1 MKKLMYS
8 SAGLLVI
15 ALAFLAF
22 NMLARVGLSDWRLD
36 LTEQKLHTISAGTEK
51 VLAEIEQPVELYF
64 FYSDQASKDLP
75 TLRTYAKR
83 VEEMLKAYERAAEG
97 KLKLHIVDPQPFSA
111 EEDQAAEFG
120 LQAIPLNAG
129 GDKLYFGLAG
139 RVGDGVP
146 QAIPVFAL
154 DQEEFLEYDLSRLV
168 QSLAKPERPVI
179 GVLSGLPLN
188 GGFDMQT
195 RQPSQ
200 PWMVMEEIRQQFQIE
215 SLKAG
220 IDQIPEKVSV
230 LLLVHPKDLPEQ
242 SLYAID
248 QFVLRGGKLLAFV
261 DPYSE
266 IDSGMP
272 MPGEEAA
279 SKTSDLPALFKA
291 WGVQLLPDQV
301 VTDGAY
307 AMALS
312 MGEGLRAVR
321 HAAFLSLP
329 RAALDQSDVSTA
341 GLETLTLASAG
352 ILEPLAG
359 AKSRFTPLLQS
370 SVYAMPVD
378 SKRLALLQNPE
389 ELIRELQP
397 TGQRYAMAAR
407 ISGPAETAFANGI
420 EGRKDGLKSAD
431 NINVIVVADTDLLSD
446 RMWVQVQVQVQ
457 DFFGQR
463 MPQPWADNASF
474 TINAL
479 DNLSGSDALISV
491 RSRGRFSRPFEVVD
505 ALQRTA
511 EVKFREQEA
520 ELQQRLAATEQQ
532 LASLQQSD
540 DPAQSPQLTPEQ
552 QATLQQFM
560 AEKVRIRKE
569 LREVRFQLNAD
580 IDALGRSLKLVN
592 IALVPLLLTVG
603 VLLLWFWRRRKR

>member
-36 LTEQKLHTISAGTEK
+36 LTEHKLYTLSAGSEK

-75 TLRTYAKR
+75 PLRNYAKR
-83 VEEMLKAYERAAEG
+83 VEEMLKAYERVAAG
-97 KLKLHIVDPQPFSA
+97 KLKLHIIDPQPFSA
-111 EEDQAAEFG
+111 EEDQAAELG
-120 LQAIPLNAG
+120 LQAIPLNGA

-139 RVGDGVP
+139 RVAGGAP

-154 DQEEFLEYDLSRLV
+154 DQEEFLEYDLSRLL
-168 QSLAKPERPVI
+168 QSLAKPARPVI

-195 RQPSQ
+195 RQPSP

-266 IDSGMP
+266 VDSGLP
-272 MPGEEAA
+272 LPGEEAA

-301 VTDGAY
+301 VSDGAY

-312 MGEGLRAVR
+312 MGEGQRAVR

-329 RAALDQSDVSTA
+329 RAALEQSDVSTA

-431 NINVIVVADTDLLSD
+431 NINVILVADTDLLSD
-446 RMWVQVQVQVQ
+446 RMWVQVQ

-505 ALQRTA
+505 ALQRSA
-511 EVKFREQEA
+511 ETKFREQEA
-520 ELQQRLAATEQQ
+520 ELQQRLSATEQQ

-560 AEKVRIRKE
+560 AEKLRIRKE
-569 LREVRFQLNAD
+569 LRDVRFQLNAD
-580 IDALGRSLKLVN
+580 IDALGRSLKLLN
-592 IALVPLLLTVG
+592 IALVPLLLTLG

>member
-36 LTEQKLHTISAGTEK
+36 LTEQKLYTISAGTEK

-75 TLRTYAKR
+75 TLRNYAKR

-120 LQAIPLNAG
+120 LQAVPLNAG

-301 VTDGAY
+301 VSDGAY

-312 MGEGLRAVR
+312 MGEGQRAVR

-446 RMWVQVQVQVQ
+446 RMWVQVQ

-569 LREVRFQLNAD
+569 LRDVSFQLNAD

>member
-36 LTEQKLHTISAGTEK
+36 LTEQKLYTISAGTEK

-64 FYSDQASKDLP
+64 FYSDQASKDPP

-83 VEEMLKAYERAAEG
+83 VEEMLKAYERAAAG

-312 MGEGLRAVR
+312 MGEGQRAVR

-446 RMWVQVQVQVQ
+446 RMWVQVQ

-569 LREVRFQLNAD
+569 LREVSFQLNAD

>member
-36 LTEQKLHTISAGTEK
+36 LTEQKLYTISAGTEK

-75 TLRTYAKR
+75 SLRNYAKR
-83 VEEMLKAYERAAEG
+83 VEEMLKAYERAADG

-111 EEDQAAEFG
+111 EEDQATEFG
-120 LQAIPLNAG
+120 LQAIPLNSS

-146 QAIPVFAL
+146 QAIPVFSL

-168 QSLAKPERPVI
+168 QSLAKPERPVV

-242 SLYAID
+242 TLYAID

-272 MPGEEAA
+272 MPGDEAA

-312 MGEGLRAVR
+312 MGEGQRAVR

-352 ILEPLAG
+352 ILQPLAS
-359 AKSRFTPLLQS
+359 AKSHFTPLLQS
-370 SVYAMPVD
+370 SAYAMPVD
-378 SKRLALLQNPE
+378 TKRLALLQNPE

-420 EGRKDGLKSAD
+420 EGRKDGLKHAD

-446 RMWVQVQVQVQ
+446 RMWVHVQ
-457 DFFGQR
+457 DYFGQR

-474 TINAL
+474 AINAL

-532 LASLQQSD
+532 LASLQQSE

-569 LREVRFQLNAD
+569 LRDVRFQLNAD

-592 IALVPLLLTVG
+592 IALMPLLLTVG

>member
-22 NMLARVGLSDWRLD
+22 NMLSRVGLSDWRLD
-36 LTEQKLHTISAGTEK
+36 LTEQKLYTISAGTEK

-75 TLRTYAKR
+75 SLRNYAKR
-83 VEEMLKAYERAAEG
+83 VEEMLKAYERAADG

-111 EEDQAAEFG
+111 EEDQATEFG
-120 LQAIPLNAG
+120 LQAIPLNSS

-146 QAIPVFAL
+146 QAIPVFSL

-168 QSLAKPERPVI
+168 QSLAKPERPVV

-242 SLYAID
+242 TLYAID

-272 MPGEEAA
+272 MPGDEAA

-312 MGEGLRAVR
+312 MGEGQRAVR

-352 ILEPLAG
+352 ILQPLAS
-359 AKSRFTPLLQS
+359 AKSHFTPLLQS

-420 EGRKDGLKSAD
+420 EGRKDGLKHAD

-446 RMWVQVQVQVQ
+446 RMWVHVQ
-457 DFFGQR
+457 DYFGQR

-474 TINAL
+474 AINAL

-532 LASLQQSD
+532 LASLQQSE

-569 LREVRFQLNAD
+569 LRDVRFQLNAD

-592 IALVPLLLTVG
+592 IALMPLLLTVG

>member
-36 LTEQKLHTISAGTEK
+36 LTEQKLYTISAGTEK

-75 TLRTYAKR
+75 TLRNYAKR
-83 VEEMLKAYERAAEG
+83 VEEMLKAYEHAAEG

-312 MGEGLRAVR
+312 MGEGQRAVR

-446 RMWVQVQVQVQ
+446 RMWVQVQ

-592 IALVPLLLTVG
+592 IALVPVLLTMG

>member
-36 LTEQKLHTISAGTEK
+36 LTEQKLYTISAGTEK

-97 KLKLHIVDPQPFSA
+97 KLKLHIIDPQPFSA

-266 IDSGMP
+266 VDSGMP

-312 MGEGLRAVR
+312 MGEGQRAVR

-431 NINVIVVADTDLLSD
+431 NINVILVADTDLLSD
-446 RMWVQVQVQVQ
+446 RMWVQVQ

-505 ALQRTA
+505 ELQRTA

-569 LREVRFQLNAD
+569 LRDVRFQLNAD

>member
-22 NMLARVGLSDWRLD
+22 NMLSRVGLSDWRLD
-36 LTEQKLHTISAGTEK
+36 LTEQKLYTISAGTEK

-75 TLRTYAKR
+75 SLRNYAKR
-83 VEEMLKAYERAAEG
+83 VEEMLKAYERAADG

-111 EEDQAAEFG
+111 EEDQATEFG
-120 LQAIPLNAG
+120 LQAIPLNSS

-146 QAIPVFAL
+146 QAIPVFSL

-168 QSLAKPERPVI
+168 QSLAKPERPVV

-242 SLYAID
+242 TLYAID

-272 MPGEEAA
+272 MPGDEAA

-312 MGEGLRAVR
+312 MGEGQRAVR

-352 ILEPLAG
+352 ILQPLAS
-359 AKSRFTPLLQS
+359 AKSHFTPLLQS

-420 EGRKDGLKSAD
+420 EGRKDGLKHAD

-446 RMWVQVQVQVQ
+446 RMWVHVQ
-457 DFFGQR
+457 DYFGQR

-474 TINAL
+474 AINAL

-532 LASLQQSD
+532 LASLQQSE

-569 LREVRFQLNAD
+569 LRDVRFQLNAD
-580 IDALGRSLKLVN
+580 IDALGRSLKLAN
-592 IALVPLLLTVG
+592 IALMPLLLTVG

>member
-36 LTEQKLHTISAGTEK
+36 LTEQKLYTISAGTEK

-75 TLRTYAKR
+75 SLRNYAKR
-83 VEEMLKAYERAAEG
+83 VEEMLKAYERAADG

-111 EEDQAAEFG
+111 EEDQATEFG
-120 LQAIPLNAG
+120 LQAIPLNSS

-146 QAIPVFAL
+146 QAIPVFSL

-168 QSLAKPERPVI
+168 QSLAKPERPVV

-242 SLYAID
+242 TLYAID

-272 MPGEEAA
+272 MPGDEAA

-312 MGEGLRAVR
+312 MGEGQRAVR

-352 ILEPLAG
+352 ILQPLAS
-359 AKSRFTPLLQS
+359 AKSHFTPLLQS

-378 SKRLALLQNPE
+378 TKRLALLQNPE

-420 EGRKDGLKSAD
+420 EGRKDGLKYAD

-446 RMWVQVQVQVQ
+446 RMWVHVQ
-457 DFFGQR
+457 DYFGQR

-474 TINAL
+474 AINAL

-532 LASLQQSD
+532 LASLQQSE

-569 LREVRFQLNAD
+569 LRDVRFQLNAD

-592 IALVPLLLTVG
+592 IALMPLLLTVG

>member
-36 LTEQKLHTISAGTEK
+36 LTEQKLYTISAGTEK

-75 TLRTYAKR
+75 TLRNYAKR

-120 LQAIPLNAG
+120 LQAVPLNAG

-312 MGEGLRAVR
+312 MGEGQRAVR

-446 RMWVQVQVQVQ
+446 RMWVQVQ

>member
-36 LTEQKLHTISAGTEK
+36 LTEQKLYTISAGTEK

-75 TLRTYAKR
+75 TLRNYAKR
-83 VEEMLKAYERAAEG
+83 VEEMLKAYERAAAG

-266 IDSGMP
+266 IDSGMS

-312 MGEGLRAVR
+312 MGEGQRAVR

-446 RMWVQVQVQVQ
+446 RMWVQVQ

>member
-36 LTEQKLHTISAGTEK
+36 LTEQKLYTISAGTEK

-75 TLRTYAKR
+75 TLRNYAKR

-312 MGEGLRAVR
+312 MGEGQRAVR

-446 RMWVQVQVQVQ
+446 RMWVQVQ

-569 LREVRFQLNAD
+569 LRDVRFQLNAD

-592 IALVPLLLTVG
+592 IALVPLLLTLG
-603 VLLLWFWRRRKR
+603 VLSLWFWRRRKR

>member
-36 LTEQKLHTISAGTEK
+36 LTEQKLYTISAGTEK

-75 TLRTYAKR
+75 TLRNYAKR

-266 IDSGMP
+266 IDSGMS

-312 MGEGLRAVR
+312 MGEGQRAVR

-446 RMWVQVQVQVQ
+446 RMWVQVQ

-569 LREVRFQLNAD
+569 LRDVRFQLNAD

>member
-15 ALAFLAF
+15 ALVFLAF
-22 NMLARVGLSDWRLD
+22 NMLSRVGLSDWRLD
-36 LTEQKLHTISAGTEK
+36 LTEQKLYTISAGTEK

-75 TLRTYAKR
+75 SLRNYAKR
-83 VEEMLKAYERAAEG
+83 VEEMLKAYERAADG

-111 EEDQAAEFG
+111 EEDQATEFG
-120 LQAIPLNAG
+120 LQAIPLNSS

-146 QAIPVFAL
+146 QAIPVFSL

-168 QSLAKPERPVI
+168 QSLAKPERPVV

-242 SLYAID
+242 TLYAID

-272 MPGEEAA
+272 MPGDEAA

-312 MGEGLRAVR
+312 MGEGQRAVR

-352 ILEPLAG
+352 ILQPLAS
-359 AKSRFTPLLQS
+359 AKSHFTPLLQS

-378 SKRLALLQNPE
+378 TKRLALLQNPE

-420 EGRKDGLKSAD
+420 EGRKDGLKYAD

-446 RMWVQVQVQVQ
+446 RMWVHVQ
-457 DFFGQR
+457 DYFGQR

-474 TINAL
+474 AINAL

-532 LASLQQSD
+532 LASLQQSE

-569 LREVRFQLNAD
+569 LRDVRFQLNAD

-592 IALVPLLLTVG
+592 IALMPLLLTVG

>member
-36 LTEQKLHTISAGTEK
+36 LTEQKLYTISAGTEK

-220 IDQIPEKVSV
+220 IDQVPEKVSV

-266 IDSGMP
+266 VDSGMP
-272 MPGEEAA
+272 MPGDEAA

-301 VTDGAY
+301 VSDGAY

-312 MGEGLRAVR
+312 MGEGQRAVR

-446 RMWVQVQVQVQ
+446 RMWVQVQ

-569 LREVRFQLNAD
+569 LRDVRFQLNAD

-592 IALVPLLLTVG
+592 IALVPLLLTLG

>member
-36 LTEQKLHTISAGTEK
+36 LTEQKLYTISAGTEK

-97 KLKLHIVDPQPFSA
+97 KLKLHIIDPQPFSA

-312 MGEGLRAVR
+312 MGEGQRAVR

-431 NINVIVVADTDLLSD
+431 NINVILVADTDLLSD
-446 RMWVQVQVQVQ
+446 RMWVQVQ

-569 LREVRFQLNAD
+569 LRDVRFQLNAD

>member
-1 MKKLMYS
+1 
-8 SAGLLVI
+8 
-15 ALAFLAF
+15 
-22 NMLARVGLSDWRLD
+22 RLD
-36 LTEQKLHTISAGTEK
+36 LTEHKLYTLSAGSEK

-75 TLRTYAKR
+75 PLRNYAKR
-83 VEEMLKAYERAAEG
+83 VEEMLKAYERVAAG
-97 KLKLHIVDPQPFSA
+97 KLKLHIIDPQPFSA
-111 EEDQAAEFG
+111 EEDQAAELG
-120 LQAIPLNAG
+120 LQAIPLNGA

-139 RVGDGVP
+139 RVAGGAP

-154 DQEEFLEYDLSRLV
+154 DQEEFLEYDLSRLL
-168 QSLAKPERPVI
+168 QSLAKPARPVI

-195 RQPSQ
+195 RQPSP

-266 IDSGMP
+266 VDSGLP
-272 MPGEEAA
+272 LPGDEAA

-301 VTDGAY
+301 VSDGAY

-312 MGEGLRAVR
+312 MGEGQRAVR

-329 RAALDQSDVSTA
+329 RAALEQSDVSTA

-397 TGQRYAMAAR
+397 SGQRYAMAAR

-431 NINVIVVADTDLLSD
+431 NINVILVADTDLLSD
-446 RMWVQVQVQVQ
+446 RMWVQVQ

-505 ALQRTA
+505 ALQRSA
-511 EVKFREQEA
+511 ETKFREQEA

-540 DPAQSPQLTPEQ
+540 DPAQSPQLTPQQ

-580 IDALGRSLKLVN
+580 IDALGRNLKLIN
-592 IALVPLLLTVG
+592 IALVPLLLTLG

>member
-36 LTEQKLHTISAGTEK
+36 LTEQKLYTISAGTEK

-272 MPGEEAA
+272 MPGDEAA

-312 MGEGLRAVR
+312 MGEGQRAVR

-446 RMWVQVQVQVQ
+446 RMWVQVQ

>member
-36 LTEQKLHTISAGTEK
+36 LTEQKLYTISAGTEK

-97 KLKLHIVDPQPFSA
+97 KLKLHIIDPQPFSA

-120 LQAIPLNAG
+120 LQAVPLNAG

-154 DQEEFLEYDLSRLV
+154 DQEEFLEYDISRLV

-312 MGEGLRAVR
+312 MGEGQRAVR

-431 NINVIVVADTDLLSD
+431 NINVILVADTDLLSD
-446 RMWVQVQVQVQ
+446 RMWVQVQ

>member
-36 LTEQKLHTISAGTEK
+36 LTEQKLYTISAGTEK

-75 TLRTYAKR
+75 TLRNYAKR

-266 IDSGMP
+266 VDSGMP

-312 MGEGLRAVR
+312 MGEGQRAVR

-446 RMWVQVQVQVQ
+446 RMWVQVQ

-505 ALQRTA
+505 ALQRSA
-511 EVKFREQEA
+511 ETKFREQEA
-520 ELQQRLAATEQQ
+520 ELQQRLSATEQQ

-560 AEKVRIRKE
+560 AEKLRIRKE
-569 LREVRFQLNAD
+569 LRDVRFQLNAD
-580 IDALGRSLKLVN
+580 IDALGRSLKLLN
-592 IALVPLLLTVG
+592 IALVPLLLTLG

>member
-36 LTEQKLHTISAGTEK
+36 LTEQKLYTISAGTEK

-75 TLRTYAKR
+75 TLRNYAKR

-248 QFVLRGGKLLAFV
+248 QFVLRGGKLLVFV

-272 MPGEEAA
+272 MPGDEAA

-312 MGEGLRAVR
+312 MGEGQRAVR

-446 RMWVQVQVQVQ
+446 RMWVQVQ

-569 LREVRFQLNAD
+569 LRDVRFQLNAD